1 MYMVFFWRCDSI
13 LNTSFFTSFQTHVD
27 ERQVVEGIV
36 KFQKAVSEL
45 PGMHSGAELWHDLRG
60 LQTVVSQAICYKCE
74 ALLAVAL
81 QQGLAATATE
91 PTKQW
96 CASTIRALL
105 SDAAKVE
112 SDIHPTLLAESKKF
126 IKTH

>member
-1 MYMVFFWRCDSI
+1 MVVVADIEVEVEVVVVVVFFWRCDSI
-13 LNTSFFTSFQTHVD
+13 LTSLFASFQTHVD

-45 PGMHSGAELWHDLRG
+45 PGMHGGAELWHDLRG

-81 QQGLAATATE
+81 QQGAGCNGDGAHEAVVC
-91 PTKQW
+91 QH
-96 CASTIRALL
+96 
-105 SDAAKVE
+105 
-112 SDIHPTLLAESKKF
+112 HPWPFE
-126 IKTH
+126 